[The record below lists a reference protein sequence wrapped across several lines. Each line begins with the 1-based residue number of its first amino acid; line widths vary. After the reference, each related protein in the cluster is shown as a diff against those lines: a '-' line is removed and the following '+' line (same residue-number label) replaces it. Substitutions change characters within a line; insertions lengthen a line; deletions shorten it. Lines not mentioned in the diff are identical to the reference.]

1 MDAPLFACFDFVSD
15 AVLAHQ
21 NGRWLYANGAAANLL
36 GAASPEALLAQP
48 IVEVDGKKTQ
58 IALPDGS
65 HAIVIIVSGEKNLR
79 SVAHDFNNVLMAISP
94 WADTLK
100 RRYPN
105 EEMIQ
110 KAMAA
115 ITQAIQ
121 KGRRL
126 TEQMRESGK
135 TNP

>member
-21 NGRWLYANGAAANLL
+21 NGRWLYANRPAAALL
-36 GAASPEALLAQP
+36 GAASAEALLGQP
-48 IVEVDGKKTQ
+48 IVEVEGKKTQ

-65 HAIVIIVSGEKNLR
+65 HAIVIIVGGETNVR
-79 SVAHDFNNVLMAISP
+79 TIAHEFNNVLMAISP

-105 EEMIQ
+105 DEAIQ
-110 KAMAA
+110 KAAAA
-115 ITQAIQ
+115 IIQAIQ
-121 KGRRL
+121 KGRSM
-126 TEQMRESGK
+126 TEKMRDPAK
-135 TNP
+135 